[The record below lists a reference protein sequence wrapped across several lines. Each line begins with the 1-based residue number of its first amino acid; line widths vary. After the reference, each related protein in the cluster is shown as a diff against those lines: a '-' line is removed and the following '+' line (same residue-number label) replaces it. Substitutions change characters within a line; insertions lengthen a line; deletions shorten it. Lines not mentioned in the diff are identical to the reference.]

1 MDKRKYYYETH
12 LHTYPVSK
20 CATARVRESLE
31 FYKSAGYTGVF
42 ITNHFLDG
50 NINIARGLPYE
61 ERIRFYFSDY
71 YEGARIGEEIGLDVF
86 LGVEMSDMGT
96 DFLIY
101 GLSPEWYFTHPEIE
115 GMDRVEQLRL
125 LSSAGA
131 LIIHAHPF
139 RGYDCI
145 KLFPKFVHG
154 AETYNASRTDF
165 ENEMAELY
173 AEKYDLIRF
182 AGTDNH
188 RAGRQESFGGI
199 KTNVRIANERD
210 FCTLVLDRDF
220 EIFAWSASGDKSLI
234 DDLK

>member
-1 MDKRKYYYETH
+1 MKKGKYYYETH

-20 CATARVRESLE
+20 CATAGVRESLE
-31 FYKSAGYTGVF
+31 FYNSIGYTGVF

-50 NINIARGLPYE
+50 NINIARELPYD

-71 YEGARIGEEIGLDVF
+71 YEGVQIGSEIGIDVF

-101 GLSPEWYFTHPEIE
+101 GLSPEWYIEHPEIE

-154 AETYNASRTDF
+154 VEIYNASRTDF

-188 RAGRQESFGGI
+188 RAERQERLGGI
-199 KTNVRIANERD
+199 KTDAKIANEREL
-210 FCTLVLDRDF
+210 CNLVLNGKF
-220 EIFAWSASGDKSLI
+220 EIFEISANGDKLLI
-234 DDLK
+234 DDPK